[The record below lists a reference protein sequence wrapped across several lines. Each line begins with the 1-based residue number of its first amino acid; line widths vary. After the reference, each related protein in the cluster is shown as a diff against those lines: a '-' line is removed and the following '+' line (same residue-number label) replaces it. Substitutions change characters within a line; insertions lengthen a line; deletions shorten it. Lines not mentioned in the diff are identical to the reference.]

1 MELELDE
8 YFKKINELIAKGLYA
23 DEADAV
29 IEGKCTF
36 EEALEQHKAAT
47 LNEYL
52 KKSNELLEKGLTF
65 DEVDHVLHGD
75 ITLEEALEQ
84 HKVAVL
90 NESADSEYKE
100 VEMETAEDAEKI
112 MAEVRRITAERSK

>member
-1 MELELDE
+1 ME
-8 YFKKINELIAKGLYA
+8 
-23 DEADAV
+23 
-29 IEGKCTF
+29 
-36 EEALEQHKAAT
+36 

-65 DEVDHVLHGD
+65 DEVDHILHGD

-84 HKVAVL
+84 HKAAVL
-90 NESADSEYKE
+90 NKSPDSEYKDI
-100 VEMETAEDAEKI
+100 EMETSEDAEKI

>member
-8 YFKKINELIAKGLYA
+8 YFKKLEELLAKGLYA

-29 IEGKCTF
+29 IKGKCTL

-47 LNEYL
+47 LNE
-52 KKSNELLEKGLTF
+52 SP
-65 DEVDHVLHGD
+65 
-75 ITLEEALEQ
+75 
-84 HKVAVL
+84 
-90 NESADSEYKE
+90 DSEYKDI
-100 VEMETAEDAEKI
+100 EMETAEDAERI

>member
-8 YFKKINELIAKGLYA
+8 YFKKLEELLAKGLYA

-29 IEGKCTF
+29 IKDKCTL

-47 LNEYL
+47 LNE
-52 KKSNELLEKGLTF
+52 SP
-65 DEVDHVLHGD
+65 
-75 ITLEEALEQ
+75 
-84 HKVAVL
+84 
-90 NESADSEYKE
+90 DSEYKD
-100 VEMETAEDAEKI
+100 VEMETAEDAERI